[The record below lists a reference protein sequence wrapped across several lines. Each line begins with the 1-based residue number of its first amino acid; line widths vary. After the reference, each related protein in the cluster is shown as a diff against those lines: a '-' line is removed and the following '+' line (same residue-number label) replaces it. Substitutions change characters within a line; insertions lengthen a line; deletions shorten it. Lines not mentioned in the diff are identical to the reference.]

1 MFCAW
6 RLENSWQGSR
16 YCLPL
21 AWDKDL
27 TVCHVWVSLRTDESR
42 HAGAVKFGW
51 AMDQTRHGPPI
62 RLACNVRMLRAHM
75 HRGWWIRCDAEM
87 YGPFCSCWVGCRS
100 SNTYDAFVSY
110 EHSVWWSDDPEKFV
124 SSQNPSSLVPVW
136 NMAGIFSFNSCL
148 QDSECTVLQFDH
160 SAALMYHGARRVMNN
175 SFRCYFSQNFQ
186 AILHII
192 NYLWMHFM
200 IHLLFQTLHMVL
212 IYIFFLFFHKL
223 LDNIAYH

>member
-160 SAALMYHGARRVMNN
+160 SAALMEQGEWWIILSDVT
-175 SFRCYFSQNFQ
+175 FRKIFRQYYISSITYGCIS
-186 AILHII
+186 
-192 NYLWMHFM
+192 W
-200 IHLLFQTLHMVL
+200 
-212 IYIFFLFFHKL
+212 YIFFFRHYIWSSYIYFSFFST
-223 LDNIAYH
+223 NF